1 MQLYLPS
8 LTGCWQQIF
17 ILAVSLFQIYG
28 LKTQLLIK
36 RLVKKIFFSFFF
48 FVAVQCP
55 ALACAA
61 ASCWLPDERSEGVRR
76 NELMDRCLTL
86 LGPAV
91 AVVPHTERLCL
102 GSAEK
107 KNHPVTTVYPS
118 AASGW
123 SGGLELVTPRGSLAV
138 APSLRLLGWTEVVWR
153 VGRCCYWNI
162 TIFLVL

>member
-1 MQLYLPS
+1 
-8 LTGCWQQIF
+8 
-17 ILAVSLFQIYG
+17 
-28 LKTQLLIK
+28 
-36 RLVKKIFFSFFF
+36 
-48 FVAVQCP
+48 
-55 ALACAA
+55 
-61 ASCWLPDERSEGVRR
+61 
-76 NELMDRCLTL
+76 MDRCLTL

-138 APSLRLLGWTEVVWR
+138 APS
-153 VGRCCYWNI
+153 
-162 TIFLVL
+162 